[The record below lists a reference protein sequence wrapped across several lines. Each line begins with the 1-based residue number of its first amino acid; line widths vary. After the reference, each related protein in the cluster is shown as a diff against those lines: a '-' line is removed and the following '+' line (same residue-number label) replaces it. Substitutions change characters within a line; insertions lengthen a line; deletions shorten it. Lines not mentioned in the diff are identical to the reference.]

1 MTRTL
6 MEWLDSTPL
15 LFGGLMIF
23 GASFLYAA
31 IRRRPD
37 NILLRVFVMLG
48 SAVAAAGFII
58 RLIRK

>member
-1 MTRTL
+1 

-23 GASFLYAA
+23 SASFLYAA